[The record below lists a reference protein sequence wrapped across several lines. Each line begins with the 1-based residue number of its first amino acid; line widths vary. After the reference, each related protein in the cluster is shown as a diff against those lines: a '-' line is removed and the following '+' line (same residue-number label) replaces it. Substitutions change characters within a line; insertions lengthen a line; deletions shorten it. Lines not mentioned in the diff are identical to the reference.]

1 MKFIIISS
9 AYALAAVNLAFHN
22 IIHQILIEIFLF
34 IAVIW

>member
-22 IIHQILIEIFLF
+22 IIHQIFLF